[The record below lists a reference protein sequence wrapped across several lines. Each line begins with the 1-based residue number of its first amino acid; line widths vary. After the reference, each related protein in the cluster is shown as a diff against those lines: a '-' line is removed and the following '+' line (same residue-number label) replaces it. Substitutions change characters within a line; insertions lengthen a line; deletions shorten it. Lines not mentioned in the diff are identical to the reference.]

1 MKAKN
6 VLITTVISLI
16 TLTLGFVW
24 GVKAEGSSFVSKGRI
39 QSGDIIFDSSD
50 FETIENVMLEHYE
63 VNYRNGL
70 SDAEEAIKANPSDYG
85 INTTP
90 RIVSLGTR
98 FIRTTGQSGTFAQ
111 QYNITGYEGW
121 QNFTN
126 ANFAVPANSYRGF
139 YSGGGRNTGC
149 SLSTYSYDATKGI
162 LTVYINS
169 NADVSFYSDSN
180 WEVFLVY

>member
-16 TLTLGFVW
+16 TLVLGFVG
-24 GVKAEGSSFVSKGRI
+24 GVKAEGRSFVSKGRI

-50 FETIENVMLEHYE
+50 FETIENVILENYE

-126 ANFAVPANSYRGF
+126 A
-139 YSGGGRNTGC
+139 GGRNTGC
-149 SLSTYSYDATKGI
+149 SLSTYSYDATNGI